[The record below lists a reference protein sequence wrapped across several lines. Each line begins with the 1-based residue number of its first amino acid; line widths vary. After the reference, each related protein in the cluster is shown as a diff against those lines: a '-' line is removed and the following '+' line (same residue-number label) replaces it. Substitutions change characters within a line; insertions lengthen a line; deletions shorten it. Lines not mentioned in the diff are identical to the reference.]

1 MPLDPE
7 VWIPHLKFT
16 LQTISAFYPKH
27 PNDVTKKKYYDTIQ
41 NMPLFF
47 PQKPIGNAFSKML
60 DQYPVT
66 PYLSSRE
73 SFMKWVH
80 FIHNKVNEHLDKQEV
95 GFYDALELYYKHYE
109 PKDMIKKK
117 RARLRKKNIDISI
130 LVIMSLL
137 VIYCI
142 KK

>member
-1 MPLDPE
+1 M
-7 VWIPHLKFT
+7 VWIPHLIFT
-16 LQTISAFYPKH
+16 LQSISAFYPKD

-80 FIHNKVNEHLDKQEV
+80 FIINKIHAQMDWEQED
-95 GFYDALELYYKHYE
+95 FYDSLEKYYDAYKPKELVEKEKFKLPKQYVLIGVTGFLILTVLYMLK
-109 PKDMIKKK
+109 
-117 RARLRKKNIDISI
+117 S
-130 LVIMSLL
+130 
-137 VIYCI
+137 
-142 KK
+142 

>member
-1 MPLDPE
+1 MNPE
-7 VWIPHLKFT
+7 AWGPHFWFVLF
-16 LQTISAFYPKH
+16 TISMHYPQR
-27 PNDVTKKKYYDTIQ
+27 PNTVTKKKYYEFIQ
-41 NMPLFF
+41 NFPLFL
-47 PQKPIGNAFSKML
+47 PSEKIGNNFAKLL
-60 DQYPVT
+60 DKYPVT
-66 PYLSSRE
+66 PYLDSRMQ
-73 SFMKWVH
+73 FMKWVH
-80 FIHNKVNEHLDKQEV
+80 FIHNKVNEHLDKREV

>member
-1 MPLDPE
+1 MFLPSE
-7 VWIPHLKFT
+7 K
-16 LQTISAFYPKH
+16 
-27 PNDVTKKKYYDTIQ
+27 
-41 NMPLFF
+41 
-47 PQKPIGNAFSKML
+47 IGNNFAKLL
-60 DQYPVT
+60 DKYPVT
-66 PYLSSRE
+66 PYLDSRMQ
-73 SFMKWVH
+73 FMKWVH
-80 FIHNKVNEHLDKQEV
+80 FIHNKVNEHLDKREV